1 MALSRN
7 VWCWVLIIFDDDD
20 YDWAGRGQSHMGRH
34 RPGPL
39 CQSLS
44 HPVHVVE
51 TRGSVGEDDT
61 PYLAQ
66 LILLAWSRIELEA
79 LASGVQPPGVS
90 PLTLGSSGTLV
101 K

>member
-7 VWCWVLIIFDDDD
+7 VWCWVLKIFDDDD
-20 YDWAGRGQSHMGRH
+20 YDWASRGQSHMGRR

-44 HPVHVVE
+44 HRVHGVE

-61 PYLAQ
+61 LP
-66 LILLAWSRIELEA
+66 IRPSWS
-79 LASGVQPPGVS
+79 SW
-90 PLTLGSSGTLV
+90 LGPEES
-101 K
+101 